1 MPKSPPPTSK
11 PATVASNLPQTGVTH
26 VPTQISARIMDA
38 PESVNYEHDDQ
49 SEQEMP
55 HIKLQLDH

>member
-11 PATVASNLPQTGVTH
+11 PVTVASNLPQTGVTH

-38 PESVNYEHDDQ
+38 PESVNYEYDDR

-55 HIKLQLDH
+55 YI